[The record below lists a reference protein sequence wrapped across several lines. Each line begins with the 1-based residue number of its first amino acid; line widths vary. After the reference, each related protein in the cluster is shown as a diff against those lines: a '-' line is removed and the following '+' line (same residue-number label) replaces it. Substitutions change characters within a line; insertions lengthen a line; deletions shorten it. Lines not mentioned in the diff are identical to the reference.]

1 MFMAQL
7 QIDLGS
13 RATSLLPKIVPSII
27 IVASLFAC
35 SYPQENQQWKPWSKK
50 MMDFMVSITPGGTE
64 HSRYWMSVGATLLIF
79 GVFFS
84 RNARKVLTMPLF
96 NFLGRVSFPVYLL
109 HDTVIRT
116 LLVWMVYG
124 PSASRLPA
132 KDAEGKPVP
141 LQRVSSLA
149 FFFIIPVFYAATYFI
164 AYLWNWYVD
173 PKCAKVVEWLKNLM
187 FENEVD
193 VQTGEKPAPLVAVT
207 VDANERK

>member
-1 MFMAQL
+1 
-7 QIDLGS
+7 
-13 RATSLLPKIVPSII
+13 
-27 IVASLFAC
+27 
-35 SYPQENQQWKPWSKK
+35 
-50 MMDFMVSITPGGTE
+50 
-64 HSRYWMSVGATLLIF
+64 
-79 GVFFS
+79 
-84 RNARKVLTMPLF
+84 MPLF